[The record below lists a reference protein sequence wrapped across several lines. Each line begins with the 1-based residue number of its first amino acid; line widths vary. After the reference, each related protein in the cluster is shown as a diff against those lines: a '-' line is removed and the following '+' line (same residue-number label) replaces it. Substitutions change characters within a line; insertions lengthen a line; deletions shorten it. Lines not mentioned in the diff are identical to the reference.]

1 MGNPGRNKDSAGKG
15 TGLLAF
21 DRIVAGILLLVFV
34 LVIVTGVVT
43 YIRLN
48 RIVETVSEG
57 IRPDEK
63 LLLVKDIFNNLSDAE
78 NSVKSYSLTRN
89 ETYLSHFFQMVQETE
104 TDFERLMDLT
114 REGDIMQPYIDSLDV
129 LVEKKFEILDDM
141 LVIQDEYRVQQ
152 ALNKVVESIQESQA
166 ADTVMAVADTG
177 IAITDTAAVAEK
189 ERRGFFA
196 RLFSK
201 KEKDTVVE
209 KNPVVEEELP
219 DTVRETSLEKIS
231 QQIREVRSV
240 EMERES
246 RLRAR
251 EWALIQQDKQV
262 MDRIRLLLDQL
273 EYLERYSYSV
283 RTKEAE
289 VNAREISV
297 IIAIFCVAASLLLI
311 FAAYTIARYVRSNNR
326 YRKALKLANDE
337 ARELARAR
345 ERFLAN
351 MSHEIRTPMNV
362 ISGFTGQLMHTE
374 LTGEQ
379 KEYLSL
385 VQKSADHLTHILND
399 VLDYSKLE
407 ADRMK
412 LAESVIDLPRLLE
425 DTEQQFK
432 PLAKEKNLLLST
444 TKDPELPRFILG
456 DAVRLRQILFNLVGN
471 SVKFT
476 GSGEIDI
483 IVSSGQNK
491 EGTVPVRFEIRDTGI
506 GIKENDLENIFREFE
521 QGTGDQGQSTAG
533 TGLGLTITRKLVELH
548 NGTID
553 IKSETGKGTSVIV
566 TIPYKIWEGKDP
578 GDETGIQPGQ
588 TLPAGLKILVVDDE
602 EFNRKLLNTI
612 LRRYGGDVK
621 EASGGT
627 EALDLVMRNDFDI
640 VLTDNRMPDMG
651 GRELCERIRSLNDPV
666 KATMPVIVITA
677 VVSYKDQEEYRASGM
692 DAFIPKPFEE
702 KNLIGTIQKVVGRHK
717 NDAVPAWTKEQK
729 GRAVYSLE
737 GMKRLSGN
745 DPAFFE
751 EMLDLFIENTARGF
765 DILQERMEA
774 GDDHSMREQA
784 HKMSAPCKHLEADK
798 LYRLLKEIEHGGGH
812 PTDPDRMEAIFKA
825 ARSEF
830 MMIRADIE
838 KNRNE

>member
-1 MGNPGRNKDSAGKG
+1 MGNPGRNKDLAGKG

-48 RIVETVSEG
+48 RIVETVSKG

-104 TDFERLMDLT
+104 GDFERLMDLT

-152 ALNKVVESIQESQA
+152 ALNKVVERIRETQA

-177 IAITDTAAVAEK
+177 IAIPDTVAVAEK

-201 KEKDTVVE
+201 KEKDTVV
-209 KNPVVEEELP
+209 KVELP

-246 RLRAR
+246 KLRAR
-251 EWALIQQDKQV
+251 EWALIQQDKHV

-273 EYLERYSYSV
+273 EYLERNSYAV

-289 VNAREISV
+289 VNAREISM
-297 IIAIFCVAASLLLI
+297 IIAVFCVAASLLLI
-311 FAAYTIARYVRSNNR
+311 FAAYTIARYVKSNNR

-337 ARELARAR
+337 ARALAGAR

-362 ISGFTGQLMHTE
+362 ISGFTGQLMHTD
-374 LTGEQ
+374 LTSEQ

-483 IVSSGQNK
+483 IVSSGQSK
-491 EGTVPVRFEIRDTGI
+491 DGTVPVRFEIRDTGI
-506 GIKENDLENIFREFE
+506 GIKENDLANIFREFE
-521 QGTGDQGQSTAG
+521 QGTGDPGRPTDG

-553 IKSETGKGTSVIV
+553 IKSEVGKGTSVIV
-566 TIPYKIWEGKDP
+566 TIPYKIWKGEDP
-578 GDETGIQPGQ
+578 DDEAGVQPGE

-602 EFNRKLLNTI
+602 EFNRKLLITI
-612 LRRYGGDVK
+612 LRRYGGEVK

-627 EALDLVMRNDFDI
+627 RALDLVMRDNFDV

-651 GRELCERIRSLNDPV
+651 GRELCERIRSLDDPV
-666 KATMPVIVITA
+666 KAAMPVIVITA

-702 KNLIGTIQKVVGRHK
+702 KNLIGTIQKVVGRRE
-717 NDAVPAWTKEQK
+717 NDTVAWTKGQK
-729 GRAVYSLE
+729 GRAAYNLE

-745 DPAFFE
+745 DPVFFG

-765 DILQERMEA
+765 DILQEKMES
-774 GDDHSMREQA
+774 GDYPSMKEQA

-798 LYRLLKEIEHGGGH
+798 LYRLLKEIEGH
-812 PTDPDRMEAIFKA
+812 HPVDPDRMKAILKA

-838 KNRNE
+838 KNRNV